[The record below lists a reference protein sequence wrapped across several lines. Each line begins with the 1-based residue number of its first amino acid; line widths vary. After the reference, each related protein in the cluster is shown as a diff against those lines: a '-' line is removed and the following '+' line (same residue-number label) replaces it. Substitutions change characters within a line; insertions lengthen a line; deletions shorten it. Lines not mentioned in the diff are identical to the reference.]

1 MKRTEDEK
9 KVLLT
14 PDVADMDAA
23 AAVDDVVREAEAEV
37 SVSLERKFKEGRKF
51 AVNKRDSIKNRLQ
64 KTFLLI
70 SIGIVFLMSLFS
82 LMYFY
87 LFTRNEATALIRN
100 KIQIADVFMEGQKNA
115 TLQFAQ
121 SIAQDRAVQ
130 IGLDLGSSAKL
141 AEFLFPLLEKDHMYY
156 VTILDRAGNILADIG
171 KSDSDLFTGRKQLS
185 SPEQFVLQEALKDMD
200 VSDTVSLPN
209 SFQEAFPCYI
219 AAAPVKRGND
229 IIGIVMT
236 RFVFSDNVAFFL
248 SLARN
253 LNCDLAV
260 YVKAAPIVSTGNME
274 MTLNHYN
281 NVLFTKTETEK
292 IGLTGLGLNEYRGVF
307 SNAGDSVAYAP
318 SVWRS
323 PSTSLSPSSSSLRWV
338 S

>member
-141 AEFLFPLLEKDHMYY
+141 AEFLFPLLEKDHMYSTCTTLPY
-156 VTILDRAGNILADIG
+156 WTERVT
-171 KSDSDLFTGRKQLS
+171 F
-185 SPEQFVLQEALKDMD
+185 
-200 VSDTVSLPN
+200 LP
-209 SFQEAFPCYI
+209 
-219 AAAPVKRGND
+219 
-229 IIGIVMT
+229 T
-236 RFVFSDNVAFFL
+236 
-248 SLARN
+248 
-253 LNCDLAV
+253 
-260 YVKAAPIVSTGNME
+260 
-274 MTLNHYN
+274 
-281 NVLFTKTETEK
+281 
-292 IGLTGLGLNEYRGVF
+292 
-307 SNAGDSVAYAP
+307 
-318 SVWRS
+318 
-323 PSTSLSPSSSSLRWV
+323 
-338 S
+338 